1 MKIVRI
7 KVLNIFE
14 ILLLMKYLSTLFFCR
29 YMHVNMC
36 VRVTVW
42 TLNQEME
49 LKWNNLIVT
58 IILCKKS
65 NEKIIHQ
72 DMEEASVHC
81 TSATPFQLA
90 LWNTAPSK
98 IMTGLTLALV
108 VCRGVECYVRAYVY
122 KYDTKNCSCHVVLSH
137 WMKSFLKL
145 MCTMPNGSMKV
156 IYCGKALI

>member
-1 MKIVRI
+1 MCPPSFSVGTCTWICVSGSQ
-7 KVLNIFE
+7 FE
-14 ILLLMKYLSTLFFCR
+14 L
-29 YMHVNMC
+29 
-36 VRVTVW
+36 W
-42 TLNQEME
+42 T
-49 LKWNNLIVT
+49 KRWSWNGT
-58 IILCKKS
+58 IILYKKS

-98 IMTGLTLALV
+98 IMTGSRCVYWCGVLCACTLWLALV
-108 VCRGVECYVRAYVY
+108 VCMGVECYVRAHVY
-122 KYDTKNCSCHVVLSH
+122 KYDPKNCSCHVVLSH